1 MIQKGVPMF
10 HEPTLNN
17 PHYNDCYFSYDDG
30 LAEALYV
37 FVDGNRVVERA
48 AELNEIVIGETGFGT
63 GLNLIATIRALRDND
78 ISDTT
83 IEFLT
88 VERYT
93 LSPERID
100 ELVERFGDQLEPE
113 YSAFRESWKSAYE
126 SLQDGWN
133 EFSFTVDGI
142 TAKVSLFNGDVI
154 PFLESIPAS
163 PDAWFLDGHSP
174 DKNPD
179 MWNETVLGL
188 IGEKSKIDS
197 TVATFT
203 AAGIVKEGLRKGG
216 YFIKRKKG
224 FGGKRHM
231 ITGMIEEPVE

>member
-1 MIQKGVPMF
+1 MF
-10 HEPTLNN
+10 HEPALNN

-37 FVDGNRVVERA
+37 FVDGNDIVNRA
-48 AELNEIVIGETGFGT
+48 SALDEITIAETGFGT
-63 GLNLIATIRALRDND
+63 GLNLIAAIRALRDND
-78 ISDTT
+78 IREKTVQ
-83 IEFLT
+83 FLT
-88 VERYT
+88 VERYA

-113 YSAFRESWKSAYE
+113 YSAFRSAWTGAYE
-126 SLQDGWN
+126 SLQEGWN
-133 EFSFTVDGI
+133 EFSFTVDSI
-142 TAKVSLFNGDVI
+142 TAKVSLYYGDVL
-154 PFLESIPAS
+154 PFLESIPAA

-179 MWNETVLGL
+179 MWNETVLAL
-188 IGEKSKIDS
+188 VGEKSKADS

-216 YFIKRKKG
+216 YFIKRRKG

-231 ITGMIEEPVE
+231 ITGTLETEE